1 MEEGDVPLG
10 TESESFSYSF
20 TPVRRDESTL
30 NNGRLDQDT
39 EKDWTTARCNR
50 LLRPLTSRIAILRKN
65 KQSSLNCVNAQPKK
79 GKSFFDYNIDAS
91 DDPIWGVRKRVGTTY
106 SWKSTC
112 KRRDTRGPGRHVDI
126 SESSLQL
133 PPKGRTV
140 ALSDLSTEDIVVPTP
155 VLNRAWRPSATWR
168 KTTPPYLPIW
178 TVPEDCKQRRPKSIL
193 AADAPIRARPTG
205 NSAQVLNKM
214 RATMGATSFHTLEGI
229 YHGLDALLKA
239 TRSTTHKDHR
249 RGPKSLLSMCLATVP
264 KCITMEEKLLSSEI
278 RNVGSYSAIGKRDI
292 STEIYDELER
302 LFDVSDR
309 GWRHLRTL
317 VRAHG
322 VQIICDAILEGLLA
336 FNFSELLV
344 DLCIYSGHYDEAEV
358 LLSSLLSVYKS
369 PAPNQRAQNHALPGP
384 LATLRSFVEETN
396 RTGFSYRQFS
406 LLIQSGNLPLPWVAT
421 SAFAPVWT
429 GLMQDL
435 SLSHARADATMF
447 MDAVLPRLVDY
458 VSLPNSSSDASFY
471 EICRSTL
478 LSVLTTITSII
489 LLSRGGG
496 GLEGEDEWEMSESLL
511 YNEGDGGLPV
521 AMDIPE
527 GYLTTHEIQ
536 EVDHFTIIS
545 STHFKLLKD
554 CLEIVGRNN
563 KKIALGSTVFPL
575 ACLVAEPNADDV
587 PDFIINSL
595 YETCVEDAG
604 NTKSNVEDSFSFVQK
619 PLSAYDEAV
628 KFLTLVAR
636 CCGKGASTSGFE
648 YLQYIHRRLKKVN
661 TGKDLKARTI
671 WHGIVVDS
679 AFAFARVTP
688 GQKYLDYADSM
699 DSELHAGGSK
709 RHDSAAT
716 EARRESTNFRWE
728 EGISSWV
735 TATPATNI
743 NKIRGMT
750 TDFENEDVELESP
763 SVARSQRPI
772 RLSRGTKRKRDSIEH
787 EQSTEPEMQ
796 APSRAQMGTRR
807 GNAASLSIFHNNSSD
822 DELSSSHGSFAN
834 PRVLKDLGNVA
845 PRIRSKLVNTKR
857 QKENLSTREEASF
870 SEDELGM

>member
-10 TESESFSYSF
+10 TESESFSSSF
-20 TPVRRDESTL
+20 TPVRRDVSTL
-30 NNGRLDQDT
+30 NNGRLDQDG

-65 KQSSLNCVNAQPKK
+65 KQSSLNCVNAQPQK
-79 GKSFFDYNIDAS
+79 GRSLVDYNIDPS
-91 DDPIWGVRKRVGTTY
+91 DDPIWGVRKRVSTTY
-106 SWKSTC
+106 SWKATC
-112 KRRDTRGPGRHVDI
+112 KRRDTRGPRRHVNF

-133 PPKGRTV
+133 QPYGRV
-140 ALSDLSTEDIVVPTP
+140 VSSIDSSTEDIVVPTP
-155 VLNRAWRPSATWR
+155 VLNRAWRPSAPWR
-168 KTTPPYLPIW
+168 QTTPPYLPIW
-178 TVPEDCKQRRPKSIL
+178 TVPEDCQRRRPKSIL
-193 AADAPIRARPTG
+193 ATDAPIRARPTG
-205 NSAQVLNKM
+205 NSAQVLSKM
-214 RATMGATSFHTLEGI
+214 RATMDATSFHTLEGI
-229 YHGLDALLKA
+229 YNGLDALLKA
-239 TRSTTHKDHR
+239 TRSTTDKNHR

-278 RNVGSYSAIGKRDI
+278 KNVGSYSAIERRDI
-292 STEIYDELER
+292 STETYDGLEQ
-302 LFDVSDR
+302 FFGVSDR
-309 GWRHLRTL
+309 GWKHFRTL

-322 VQIICDAILEGLLA
+322 VQIIRDAILEGLLE

-344 DLCIYSGHYDEAEV
+344 DLCIYSGHYDEAEL

-369 PAPNQRAQNHALPGP
+369 PAPNQKAQNHALPGP
-384 LATLRSFVEETN
+384 LATLRSFVEETI
-396 RTGFSYRQFS
+396 RTGFAYRQFS

-435 SLSHARADATMF
+435 SLNHARADATMF
-447 MDAVLPRLVDY
+447 VDAVLPRLVDY
-458 VSLPNSSSDASFY
+458 VSLPDSSSDTGFH

-496 GLEGEDEWEMSESLL
+496 RLEGEDEWAMSESVLD
-511 YNEGDGGLPV
+511 NESAGELSIGLDTPV
-521 AMDIPE
+521 
-527 GYLTTHEIQ
+527 GYLTSHETQ
-536 EVDHFTIIS
+536 EFDHFTIIS
-545 STHFKLLKD
+545 SAHFKLLKD
-554 CLEIVGRNN
+554 CLKIVGRDN
-563 KKIALGSTVFPL
+563 KEAGLKSTIFLL
-575 ACLVAEPNADDV
+575 ACLVTEPNADDI
-587 PDFIINSL
+587 PDFIIDSL
-595 YETCVEDAG
+595 YETCVEDTG
-604 NTKSNVEDSFSFVQK
+604 NTKSNDEVPFPFDQK

-628 KFLTLVAR
+628 KFLTSVAR

-661 TGKDLKARTI
+661 TGRDLKARTI

-709 RHDSAAT
+709 RPDSART
-716 EARRESTNFRWE
+716 ETRRESTSFRWE

-735 TATPATNI
+735 TTTPATNI
-743 NKIRGMT
+743 NKTKGMT
-750 TDFENEDVELESP
+750 TDLEDEEVELESP
-763 SVARSQRPI
+763 SVVRSQRPM

-787 EQSTEPEMQ
+787 EQSIEPEVQ
-796 APSRAQMGTRR
+796 VTSRTQIGIRR
-807 GNAASLSIFHNNSSD
+807 GNAASLGIFHNNSSD
-822 DELSSSHGSFAN
+822 DELSSSHGSFENLRA
-834 PRVLKDLGNVA
+834 LKDLGNAA
-845 PRIRSKLVNTKR
+845 PRSRSKLVNTKR
-857 QKENLSTREEASF
+857 QKGHSPTTEQSSL

>member
-10 TESESFSYSF
+10 TESESFSNSF

-30 NNGRLDQDT
+30 NNGRLDQDI

-65 KQSSLNCVNAQPKK
+65 KQTSLNCVNAQPKK

-133 PPKGRTV
+133 PPYGRVVSVT
-140 ALSDLSTEDIVVPTP
+140 DLSTEDIVVPTP
-155 VLNRAWRPSATWR
+155 VLNRAWRPSAPWR
-168 KTTPPYLPIW
+168 QTTPPYLPIW
-178 TVPEDCKQRRPKSIL
+178 TVPEDCQQRRPKSIL
-193 AADAPIRARPTG
+193 ATDAPIRARLTG

-229 YHGLDALLKA
+229 YNGLDALLKA

-278 RNVGSYSAIGKRDI
+278 KNVGSYSAIEKRDI
-292 STEIYDELER
+292 SIETYDELER

-309 GWRHLRTL
+309 GWKHLRVL

-322 VQIICDAILEGLLA
+322 VQIICDAILEGLLE
-336 FNFSELLV
+336 FNFGEILV
-344 DLCIYSGHYDEAEV
+344 DLCIYSGHYDEAEL

-384 LATLRSFVEETN
+384 LATLRSFVEETI
-396 RTGFSYRQFS
+396 RTGFAYRQFS

-435 SLSHARADATMF
+435 SLNHARADATML

-458 VSLPNSSSDASFY
+458 VSLPDSSTDTGFH

-489 LLSRGGG
+489 LLSRGEG
-496 GLEGEDEWEMSESLL
+496 GLEGEDEWAMSESVLDD
-511 YNEGDGGLPV
+511 ESAGKLPV
-521 AMDIPE
+521 AMDTPV
-527 GYLTTHEIQ
+527 GYLTAHEIQ
-536 EVDHFTIIS
+536 EFDHFSIIS

-563 KKIALGSTVFPL
+563 KGNDLRSTIFSL
-575 ACLVAEPNADDV
+575 ACLVTEPNADDI

-604 NTKSNVEDSFSFVQK
+604 NTKSDVEAPFSFVQK

-628 KFLTLVAR
+628 KFLTSVAR

-661 TGKDLKARTI
+661 TGRDLKVRAI
-671 WHGIVVDS
+671 WHGFVVDS

-709 RHDSAAT
+709 RPDSATT
-716 EARRESTNFRWE
+716 EARRESTTFRWE

-735 TATPATNI
+735 TTTPATNI
-743 NKIRGMT
+743 NKTKGMT
-750 TDFENEDVELESP
+750 TDFENEEVELESP
-763 SVARSQRPI
+763 SIVRSQRPM
-772 RLSRGTKRKRDSIEH
+772 RLNRGTKRKRDSIEH

-796 APSRAQMGTRR
+796 APSRTQMGTRR
-807 GNAASLSIFHNNSSD
+807 GNAASLGIFHENSSD
-822 DELSSSHGSFAN
+822 DELSSSYGSFEN
-834 PRVLKDLGNVA
+834 PRVLKDLGNAA
-845 PRIRSKLVNTKR
+845 PRSRPKLVNTKR
-857 QKENLSTREEASF
+857 QKENPPTREQPSF

>member
-1 MEEGDVPLG
+1 MEEEDVPLG
-10 TESESFSYSF
+10 TESESFSNSF

-30 NNGRLDQDT
+30 NNGRLDQDI

-79 GKSFFDYNIDAS
+79 GKSLFDYNIDAS
-91 DDPIWGVRKRVGTTY
+91 DDPIWGVRKRVSTTY
-106 SWKSTC
+106 SGKSTC

-133 PPKGRTV
+133 PPYGRVVSLT
-140 ALSDLSTEDIVVPTP
+140 DLSTGDIVVPTP
-155 VLNRAWRPSATWR
+155 VLNRAWRPSAPWR
-168 KTTPPYLPIW
+168 QTTPPYLPIW
-178 TVPEDCKQRRPKSIL
+178 TIPEDCQQRRPKSIL
-193 AADAPIRARPTG
+193 ATDAPIRARPTG

-229 YHGLDALLKA
+229 YNGLDALLKA
-239 TRSTTHKDHR
+239 TRSTTHKNHR

-264 KCITMEEKLLSSEI
+264 KCITIEEKLLSSEI
-278 RNVGSYSAIGKRDI
+278 KNVGSYSAIEKRDI
-292 STEIYDELER
+292 STETYDELER

-309 GWRHLRTL
+309 GWKHFRIL

-322 VQIICDAILEGLLA
+322 VQIICDAILEGLLE

-344 DLCIYSGHYDEAEV
+344 DLCIYSGHYDEAEL

-384 LATLRSFVEETN
+384 LATLRSFVEETI
-396 RTGFSYRQFS
+396 RTGFAYRQFS

-435 SLSHARADATMF
+435 SLNHARADATMLV
-447 MDAVLPRLVDY
+447 DAVLPRLVDY
-458 VSLPNSSSDASFY
+458 VSLPNSSTDTGFH

-489 LLSRGGG
+489 LLSRGEGE
-496 GLEGEDEWEMSESLL
+496 LEGEDEWAMSESVLD
-511 YNEGDGGLPV
+511 NEGAGKSPV
-521 AMDIPE
+521 AMDTPV
-527 GYLTTHEIQ
+527 GSLTEHEIQ
-536 EVDHFTIIS
+536 EFDHFSIIS
-545 STHFKLLKD
+545 NTHFKLLKNF
-554 CLEIVGRNN
+554 LEIVGRNN
-563 KKIALGSTVFPL
+563 KENALGSTIFSL
-575 ACLVAEPNADDV
+575 ACLVTEPNADDI

-604 NTKSNVEDSFSFVQK
+604 NTKSNIDAPFSFVQK

-628 KFLTLVAR
+628 RFLTSVAR

-648 YLQYIHRRLKKVN
+648 HLQYIHRRLKKVN
-661 TGKDLKARTI
+661 TGRDLKARAI
-671 WHGIVVDS
+671 WHGFVVDS

-709 RHDSAAT
+709 RPDSATT

-735 TATPATNI
+735 TTTPATNI
-743 NKIRGMT
+743 NKAKGMT
-750 TDFENEDVELESP
+750 TDFENDEVELESP
-763 SVARSQRPI
+763 SIVRSQRPV

-787 EQSTEPEMQ
+787 EQSTGQGMQ
-796 APSRAQMGTRR
+796 APSRTQIGTRR
-807 GNAASLSIFHNNSSD
+807 GNAASLGIFHNNSSD
-822 DELSSSHGSFAN
+822 DELSSSHGSFEN
-834 PRVLKDLGNVA
+834 PRVLKDLGNAA
-845 PRIRSKLVNTKR
+845 PRSRSKLVNTKR
-857 QKENLSTREEASF
+857 QKENSPTWEQSSF